1 MTNTTTLPDVT
12 TGNGEPST
20 SRVLLTLLFVGVIG
34 LLSLFSNVF
43 GWDSLPLLS
52 DLIPLIGNLGGSGI
66 WYYLIGILLGFSFIV
81 MNLLAELFGE

>member
-20 SRVLLTLLFVGVIG
+20 SRVLLTLVLVGVIG
-34 LLSLFSNVF
+34 LFALLSNVF

-52 DLIPLIGNLGGSGI
+52 YLIPLVANLGGSGL
-66 WYYLIGILLGFSFIV
+66 WFYLIG
-81 MNLLAELFGE
+81 LLAGVAVIVSH